1 MGAFPTNPTLKV
13 KEAHHHVAFL
23 RASKTTQ
30 KNLTMVVLC
39 FTFNPR
45 WLKTPSN
52 MKLIPWKNPL
62 KPWEFMN
69 KYILPKNII
78 LEINFFIITCMKN
91 RITNS
96 KKYHSGN

>member
-1 MGAFPTNPTLKV
+1 MGTFPTNPTLKV

-39 FTFNPR
+39 FTFNLR

-69 KYILPKNII
+69 KIYSP
-78 LEINFFIITCMKN
+78 
-91 RITNS
+91 
-96 KKYHSGN
+96 KKYHFGNQFFHNNLYEK